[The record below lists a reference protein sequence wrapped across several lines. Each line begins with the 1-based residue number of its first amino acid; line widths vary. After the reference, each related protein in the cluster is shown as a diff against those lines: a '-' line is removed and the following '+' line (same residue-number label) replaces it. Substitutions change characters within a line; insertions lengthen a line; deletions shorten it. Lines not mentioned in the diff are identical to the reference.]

1 MSTDKS
7 PIQSLANLKTANN
20 LANLSSDQ
28 RLEIQETLRTMEAR
42 DWIRRYKTKIKAV
55 GKREA
60 YAWWQRTIDDIEKR
74 RGKAAA
80 DDLRRRMNNEG
91 GKN

>member
-7 PIQSLANLKTANN
+7 PIASSPDSKTGNN
-20 LANLSSDQ
+20 LANLSSEQ

-42 DWIRRYKTKIKAV
+42 DWINRYKRKIKAV

-60 YAWWQRTIDDIEKR
+60 YAWWLKTIDDIEKR
-74 RGKAAA
+74 RGKVEA
-80 DDLRRRMNNEG
+80 DELRRRMNEG

>member
-1 MSTDKS
+1 MNTEKLQ
-7 PIQSLANLKTANN
+7 IQSLAGLKTGNN
-20 LANLSSDQ
+20 LANLSSEQ

-80 DDLRRRMNNEG
+80 DDLRRRMNDEG

>member
-1 MSTDKS
+1 MNIDKLQ
-7 PIQSLANLKTANN
+7 IQSLTDLKTANN
-20 LANLSSDQ
+20 LANQSLEQ

-74 RGKAAA
+74 RGKDEA
-80 DDLRRRMNNEG
+80 DDLRRRMNDEG
-91 GKN
+91 GK

>member
-1 MSTDKS
+1 MNTDKLQ
-7 PIQSLANLKTANN
+7 IQSLTDLKTANN
-20 LANLSSDQ
+20 LANQSFEQ

-74 RGKAAA
+74 RGKAEA
-80 DDLRRRMNNEG
+80 DELRRRMNEG

>member
-1 MSTDKS
+1 MNTDKL
-7 PIQSLANLKTANN
+7 PMQSLTDLKTANN
-20 LANLSSDQ
+20 LANQLSEQ
-28 RLEIQETLRTMEAR
+28 RSEIQETLRTMEAR

-60 YAWWQRTIDDIEKR
+60 YVWWQRTIDDIEKR

-91 GKN
+91 SKN

>member
-1 MSTDKS
+1 
-7 PIQSLANLKTANN
+7 
-20 LANLSSDQ
+20 
-28 RLEIQETLRTMEAR
+28 MEAR

-60 YAWWQRTIDDIEKR
+60 YVWWLKTIEDIEKR
-74 RGKAAA
+74 RGKAEA
-80 DDLRRRMNNEG
+80 DNLRRRMNNEG

>member
-7 PIQSLANLKTANN
+7 PIQSLTDLKTANN
-20 LANLSSDQ
+20 LANLSSEQ

-42 DWIRRYKTKIKAV
+42 DWIRRYKKKIKEE

-60 YAWWQRTIDDIEKR
+60 YAWWQRTIDEIEKR
-74 RGKAAA
+74 RGKDEA
-80 DDLRRRMNNEG
+80 DDLRRRMNDEG

>member
-1 MSTDKS
+1 MNTEKL
-7 PIQSLANLKTANN
+7 PIQFLADLKTANN
-20 LANLSSDQ
+20 LANLSLEQ

-55 GKREA
+55 GKRET
-60 YAWWQRTIDDIEKR
+60 YAWWQRTIEDIEKR

>member
-1 MSTDKS
+1 MNTDKLQ
-7 PIQSLANLKTANN
+7 IQSLPDSKTGNN
-20 LANLSSDQ
+20 LANQSSEQ

-42 DWIRRYKTKIKAV
+42 DWISRYKTKIKAV

>member
-7 PIQSLANLKTANN
+7 PTASSPDLKTANN
-20 LANLSSDQ
+20 LANLSSEQ
-28 RLEIQETLRTMEAR
+28 RLLMLETLRTMEAR

-74 RGKAAA
+74 RGKDEA

>member
-1 MSTDKS
+1 
-7 PIQSLANLKTANN
+7 
-20 LANLSSDQ
+20 
-28 RLEIQETLRTMEAR
+28 MEAR
-42 DWIRRYKTKIKAV
+42 DWIRRYETKIKAV

-74 RGKAAA
+74 RGKDEA

>member
-1 MSTDKS
+1 MSTDKLPTAS
-7 PIQSLANLKTANN
+7 FPDLKTGNN
-20 LANLSSDQ
+20 LANLSSEQ

-42 DWIRRYKTKIKAV
+42 DWINRYKRKIKAV

-60 YAWWQRTIDDIEKR
+60 YAWWLKTIEDIEKR
-74 RGKAAA
+74 RGKAEA
-80 DDLRRRMNNEG
+80 DNLRRRMNEG